1 MRLFAYLHGLI
12 GTANAP
18 SKKNGLNEAT
28 EWWTQWNPERFQ
40 GQVAEKDSSQKQEK
54 SWVRLW

>member
-18 SKKNGLNEAT
+18 SNKNGLNEAA
-28 EWWTQWNPERFQ
+28 EWWTQWNPERFS
-40 GQVAEKDSSQKQEK
+40 GTGG
-54 SWVRLW
+54 